1 MNPENNSQPTKET
14 KQPDEAATSADN
26 SKSGQVISPKSTANS
41 SVKSHVSNRTH
52 AFLVSGLLL
61 VVALLLSG
69 YFMLFT
75 PTSPAEKFAI
85 RFMDAA
91 SSGNA
96 DELVNITQEQ
106 DTYVK
111 QFLTSASVQL
121 KGSYKLLEKKQDGTT
136 WYFLYEIK
144 DAPSAYARL
153 IIDASSTEKI
163 TSLVFLEASLDEKPA
178 LVPTDF
184 PKTDPTNPLP
194 APTEF
199 TSLACLE
206 QKDYA
211 FANTPQEEDFI
222 KWSDTYEPL
231 STTANKASIIF
242 FDADTA
248 KEESVMNAYDNLSRF
263 NAAMGE
269 KQWTIRIRT
278 TYNAVTAQ
286 TIRGLSDYTLA
297 KQRAQRAK
305 NQLLSNSIQEARI
318 LVEEPT
324 GSDLGYSDENES
336 VFRKVE
342 MVIDPTCSTRQ

>member
-1 MNPENNSQPTKET
+1 
-14 KQPDEAATSADN
+14 
-26 SKSGQVISPKSTANS
+26 
-41 SVKSHVSNRTH
+41 
-52 AFLVSGLLL
+52 
-61 VVALLLSG
+61 
-69 YFMLFT
+69 
-75 PTSPAEKFAI
+75 
-85 RFMDAA
+85 
-91 SSGNA
+91 
-96 DELVNITQEQ
+96 VNITQEQ

-336 VFRKVE
+336 VFRKGE
-342 MVIDPTCSTRQ
+342 LITCGPPEGDLLVVGWGSTYGAV